1 MPTDIFASPY
11 RDATEQRLHDE
22 MFRAAARAAA
32 RGTTG
37 TTRTGRVTTTGTTT
51 PAPTTTPRVR
61 VTRRTAAAAP
71 TEQTVTLSGV
81 FYPPHTQ
88 ALAADTVITAGGDI
102 ILRTDFVT
110 VSGGGMYH
118 VEDRH
123 LGQCGRCSCSI
134 IPDNEP
140 QVVLRSTPPTPGG
153 RQATTRYCPD
163 CRGIHTWTCSRCD
176 ILVDDRIQMAY
187 STDDDD
193 EGDPLCPSCAAPRA
207 NSLFGRLIN
216 YSNKDIGKV
225 APKDPSGMLYG
236 WEVEVH
242 LLEGGSTQRAIEEL
256 HRLLGPGYYV
266 TKPDGSVENGFEIV
280 TRPDSM
286 AVHREEWCRFFEALK
301 ESEFLRKHLR
311 SWDAPRQCCGI
322 HCHIDKESLSALQ
335 LGKLAVWINH
345 PNNRAFIEKVAGR
358 GSGSY
363 TSFSDSVR
371 VSDGRRLKQKT
382 NDPERYVALNVQ
394 DKTAEMRIFRGTLQP
409 RLFFKNLDFVEA
421 SVEWTGLSSCSSRHV
436 TDVAQFARYVY
447 DRRERFP
454 FLYNMMVEWGVKPS
468 KAA

>member
-1 MPTDIFASPY
+1 MPTDIFATPNTTGQQL
-11 RDATEQRLHDE
+11 RDE
-22 MFRAAARAAA
+22 MLSAAARVAA
-32 RGTTG
+32 RGNTTG
-37 TTRTGRVTTTGTTT
+37 TPRTGRVTTTGTTT
-51 PAPTTTPRVR
+51 PAPTPTPRIR

-88 ALAADTVITAGGDI
+88 APAADTVLTEGGDT
-102 ILRTDFVT
+102 ILRSDCVT
-110 VSGGGMYH
+110 VSGGGIYH
-118 VEDRH
+118 ADDIH
-123 LGQCGRCSCSI
+123 LGHCGRCSCSI
-134 IPDNEP
+134 ILDNEP
-140 QVVLRSTPPTPGG
+140 QVVHRPAPPTPGG
-153 RQATTRYCPD
+153 RQATTHYCPD
-163 CRGIHTWTCSRCD
+163 CRGNHTWSCSRCD
-176 ILVDDRIQMAY
+176 VTVSDSVPCAY
-187 STDDDD
+187 SPDDD
-193 EGDPLCPSCAAPRA
+193 EEDDPLCPSCAAPRA
-207 NSLFGRLIN
+207 NSLFGCMIN

-225 APKDPSGMLYG
+225 PPKDPSGMLYG

-266 TKPDGSVENGFEIV
+266 TKPDGSVDNGFEIV

-311 SWDAPRQCCGI
+311 SWESPRQCCGI

-335 LGKLAVWINH
+335 LGKLATWINH
-345 PNNRAFIEKVAGR
+345 PNNRSFIEKVAGR

-371 VSDGRRLKQKT
+371 VSDGRRLKEKT

-409 RLFFKNLDFVEA
+409 RLFFKNMDFVEA
-421 SVEWTGLSSCSSRHV
+421 SVEWTGLSSCSARHV
-436 TDVAQFARYVY
+436 TDVARFARYVY
-447 DRRERFP
+447 DRRERFI
-454 FLYNMMVEWGVKPS
+454 FLYNMMVEWGVGPS